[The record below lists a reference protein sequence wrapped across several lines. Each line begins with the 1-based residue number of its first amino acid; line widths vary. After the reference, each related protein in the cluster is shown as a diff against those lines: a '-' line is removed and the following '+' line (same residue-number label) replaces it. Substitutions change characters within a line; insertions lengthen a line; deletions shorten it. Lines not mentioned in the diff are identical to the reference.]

1 MTATTEPAA
10 DVRTARLGVFGIF
23 ALCGVTVGLWGAALP
38 AINHRLDLGEA
49 RLGTVLLATG
59 MGALVCMPVAGRL
72 CDRLTSRRV
81 VAFARPVSALTLLGP
96 AVAPSYPVLL
106 AATGVFGGAIGALDV
121 SMNAHAVRV
130 EQRWSRPV
138 LSAFH
143 GVWSLGG
150 VIGGA
155 VIAAGL
161 HWEADVRHVMV
172 AGALAAAL
180 LVRFPT
186 SRLLTDERVGADNDV
201 DPADS
206 GGGRL
211 PLRLVVALGAV
222 AFAAFVSEGAAMDWA
237 ALHANR
243 VLGADLSSATFAFIV
258 FTAAMTSM
266 RLAGDRVRH
275 RFGPV
280 GTLRRCAVTAVAGYG
295 LVLLAPAVGGVYVGY
310 AGWFLVGI
318 GLSVV
323 VPVIFAGAGSGESA
337 GTALSKV
344 TTFGYVGML
353 AGPSVIGPLGEA
365 TSLAAAMVVPAT
377 LCAALALGGPV
388 ALRLA
393 LAHRDSLDAG
403 SRVP

>member
-1 MTATTEPAA
+1 MTSEAA
-10 DVRTARLGVFGIF
+10 PTAEVRAARLGVFGIF
-23 ALCGVTVGLWGAALP
+23 ALCGMTVGFWGAALP

-81 VAFARPVSALTLLGP
+81 VAFAGPVSALALLGP
-96 AVAPSYPVLL
+96 ALAPSYPVLL
-106 AATGVFGGAIGALDV
+106 AATGMFGGAIGALDV

-130 EQRWSRPV
+130 EQRWPRPV

-150 VIGGA
+150 VFGGA

-161 HWEADVRHVMV
+161 HWGADVRHVM
-172 AGALAAAL
+172 ATGALVAAL
-180 LVRFPT
+180 LVRLPT
-186 SRLLTDERVGADNDV
+186 SRLLTDERAGSDADH
-201 DPADS
+201 PADA

-323 VPVIFAGAGSGESA
+323 VPVIFAGAGSGEAA

-365 TSLAAAMVVPAT
+365 TSLAVAMVVPAA

-388 ALRLA
+388 ALRRA
-393 LAHRDSLDAG
+393 LAQRESLDAG

>member
-1 MTATTEPAA
+1 M
-10 DVRTARLGVFGIF
+10 
-23 ALCGVTVGLWGAALP
+23 TVGLWGAALP
-38 AINHRLDLGEA
+38 AINHRLDLGVA
-49 RLGTVLLATG
+49 RTGTVLLATG

-81 VAFARPVSALTLLGP
+81 VAFAGPVAALTLLGP
-96 AVAPSYPVLL
+96 ALAPSYLTLL
-106 AATGVFGGAIGALDV
+106 VATGVFGGAIGALDV

-130 EQRWSRPV
+130 EQRWPRPV

-150 VIGGA
+150 VVGGA
-155 VIAAGL
+155 MIAAGL
-161 HWEADVRHVMV
+161 HWDADVRYVMA

-180 LVRFPT
+180 LFRLPT
-186 SRLLTDERVGADNDV
+186 CRLLTAERAKPDV
-201 DPADS
+201 DAADAV
-206 GGGRL
+206 GGPL
-211 PLRLVVALGAV
+211 PLRLVIALGAV

-243 VLGADLSSATFAFIV
+243 VLGADLSSAAFAYIL
-258 FTAAMTSM
+258 FTGAMTSM
-266 RLAGDRVRH
+266 RLAGDRVRY

-295 LVLLAPAVGGVYVGY
+295 LVLLAPAVSGGVYVGY

-318 GLSVV
+318 GLAVV
-323 VPVIFAGAGSGESA
+323 VPVIFAGAGSGEAA

-353 AGPSVIGPLGEA
+353 AGPSVIGPIGEA
-365 TSLAAAMVVPAT
+365 TSLAVAMVVPAT
-377 LCAALALGGPV
+377 LCAALAVGGPV
-388 ALRLA
+388 ALRRA
-393 LAHRDSLDAG
+393 LARREAG
-403 SRVP
+403 ELVS